1 MSDDADVALHP
12 MNSATNC
19 VASSHGTE
27 LAGLH
32 RRSLRCTLPSMSL
45 ESQPRVSLAT
55 LPTPIVEAHRLRD
68 VLGGT
73 ARCPRIL
80 IKRDDLTGLALGGN
94 KARKLEFLMADA
106 LARRADVVVSSG
118 ATQSNHARMTA
129 AAARAVGLDCV
140 LVLSARS
147 AEPPLQGN
155 LLLDRLF
162 GATIHF
168 IRANPDPRFAVAA
181 DEVEKVAEVVD
192 DLTRRGRR
200 PYVIPIGGSSPIGA
214 LGYVDG
220 TREIVEQL
228 TASGTR
234 VDRLYYA
241 SGSRGTQAGLELG
254 ARVFDAAYR
263 LHGIA
268 VSAGEDEKQRR
279 AARLVNDAAT
289 LLELSVRVD
298 PSELV
303 TDQRFIGEGYGIPSA
318 GCLEAIKLLARSE
331 AILLDPCYTGKAMA
345 GLIDDVRA
353 GAISP
358 EETVMFLHTGGAPAL
373 FSQPDSEALVR

>member
-1 MSDDADVALHP
+1 
-12 MNSATNC
+12 
-19 VASSHGTE
+19 
-27 LAGLH
+27 
-32 RRSLRCTLPSMSL
+32 MSL

-220 TREIVEQL
+220 TREIQEQL
-228 TASGTR
+228 EGSATR

-254 ARVFDAAYR
+254 ARAFGAAYR